1 MTQVQ
6 SPLGGH
12 GHCEISV
19 MLEDTSVTKAGS
31 FVPGVASQ
39 MLRHQGLQEKE
50 RLFLTQPSEETGE
63 QISNPSPQG
72 WEAWD
77 IYGIKLRCGEHGKR

>member
-19 MLEDTSVTKAGS
+19 MLEDTSVTKEGS

-50 RLFLTQPSEETGE
+50 CLFLTQPSEETGE

-72 WEAWD
+72 
-77 IYGIKLRCGEHGKR
+77 